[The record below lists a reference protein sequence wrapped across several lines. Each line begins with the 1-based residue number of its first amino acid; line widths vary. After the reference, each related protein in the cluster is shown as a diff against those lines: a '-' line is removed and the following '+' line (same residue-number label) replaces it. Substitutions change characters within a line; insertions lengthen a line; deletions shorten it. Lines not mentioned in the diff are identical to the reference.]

1 MIDLAFISYTAVMSI
16 TPGPNNLMLAASG
29 VNHGFRRTVPHIL
42 GITTGVSVMLLGMAA
57 LTGVALGWFGA
68 IRGFLAVAGCL
79 YLLWLSWHIFRSGRP
94 EDRQSQRPLG
104 FWGAFAFQA
113 LNPKCWVMAI
123 NASLI
128 FTPTGDARLA
138 GSLGLAAVFAIVNLA
153 CVSVWAITGDR
164 LRHLLARPR
173 PLFIFNTIM
182 GGLMAA
188 TALWLLVEE
197 LLPILAGQA

>member
-1 MIDLAFISYTAVMSI
+1 MIDLAFVSYTAVMSI

-42 GITTGVSVMLLGMAA
+42 GISTGVSLMLLGMAT
-57 LTGVALGWFGA
+57 LTSFATGWFGA
-68 IRGFLAVAGCL
+68 IRGFLALAGCL

-94 EDRQSQRPLG
+94 EGRQSAKPLG

-123 NASLI
+123 NAALI
-128 FTPTGDARLA
+128 FTPAGDARLL
-138 GSLGLAAVFAIVNLA
+138 GSLGMAGVFAVVNLA

-164 LRHLLARPR
+164 LRHLLGRPR
-173 PLFIFNTIM
+173 PLSIFNAVM

-188 TALWLLVEE
+188 TALWLLADEFLA
-197 LLPILAGQA
+197 LLPKA